1 MIVIKYGGSLM
12 DDKSAEKKIIK
23 NIKQFAKKNPVVVVH
38 GGGKEIT
45 NALKK
50 SKIETKFVHGLRYT
64 DVKSIKIVEK
74 VLENIQDKLVKKLKN
89 AVAIKKVV
97 IGKRVKEL
105 GYVGKFTSAKLL
117 EIEKVLKKNKIAV
130 ISPVG
135 KNKAGQ
141 ILNFNADEVAGG
153 IAAQVKAKKLIFF
166 TDVPGVLDVQKKT
179 ISVIKIGNI
188 KKLIDRKIIT
198 GGMLPKITGC
208 VQAVKKGVGEV
219 DIWDIN
225 LKGTKIL

>member
-1 MIVIKYGGSLM
+1 M

-23 NIKQFAKKNPVVVVH
+23 NIKKFAKENSVIVVH

-64 DVKSIKIVEK
+64 DAKSIKIAEK
-74 VLENIQDKLVKKLKN
+74 VLENIQDKLAKKLKN
-89 AVAIKKVV
+89 AVAIKKAVT
-97 IGKRVKEL
+97 GKRVKEL
-105 GYVGKFTSAKLL
+105 GYVGKFISAKIL
-117 EIEKVLKKNKIAV
+117 EIEKVLKKGKIAV

-135 KNKAGQ
+135 KNKNGQ

-153 IAAQVKAKKLIFF
+153 LAAQVKAKKLIFF
-166 TDVPGVLDVQKKT
+166 TDVRGVLGDKKKT
-179 ISVIKIGNI
+179 IASIKTGDI
-188 KKLIDRKIIT
+188 KKLIDKKIIT
-198 GGMLPKITGC
+198 GGMLPKIMGC
-208 VQAVKKGVGEV
+208 VRAVKRGVGEV
-219 DIWDIN
+219 DILDIN

>member
-1 MIVIKYGGSLM
+1 M
-12 DDKSAEKKIIK
+12 DDKSAEKKILK
-23 NIKQFAKKNPVVVVH
+23 NIRKFAEKNPVIVVH

-50 SKIETKFVHGLRYT
+50 SKIETKFINGLRYT
-64 DVKSIKIVEK
+64 DRKSIKIVEK
-74 VLENIQDKLVKKLKN
+74 VLENIQEKIAKKLKN
-89 AVAIKKVV
+89 AVAIKKAV

-105 GYVGKFTSAKLL
+105 GYVGKFTSAKFL
-117 EIEKVLKKNKIAV
+117 EIEKVLEKGRIAV

-135 KNKAGQ
+135 KNKSGQ
-141 ILNFNADEVAGG
+141 ILNFNADDIAGG

-166 TDVPGVLDVQKKT
+166 TDVPGVLDEDKKT
-179 ISVIKIGNI
+179 IPAIKIGNI

-198 GGMLPKITGC
+198 GGMLPKIMGC

-219 DIWDIN
+219 DILDLN
-225 LKGTKIL
+225 LEGTKIL